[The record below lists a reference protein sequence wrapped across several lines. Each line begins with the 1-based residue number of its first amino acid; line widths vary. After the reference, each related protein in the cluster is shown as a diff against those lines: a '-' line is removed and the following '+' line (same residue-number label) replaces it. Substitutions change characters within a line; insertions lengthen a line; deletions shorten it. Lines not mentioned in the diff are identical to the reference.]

1 MENEW
6 EEKPAEI
13 VTEIVKLLEPTV
25 APLVIEKPRAL
36 TLAEVAG
43 MFPEPEL
50 TPTQRSYGETFY
62 PQYVKALAELKR
74 LAET

>member
-1 MENEW
+1 MKSRPVEPEVV
-6 EEKPAEI
+6 A
-13 VTEIVKLLEPTV
+13 VAPTV
-25 APLVIEKPRAL
+25 EKPRTL
-36 TLAEVAG
+36 TVAEVAA